1 MGYSSQMETLRYHRF
16 WLFLGFLLVL
26 GTLITSLMPLKMESH
41 GMPHQDKLMHITG
54 YGMLTLWFLQI
65 VRNQSALIL
74 IPLAMVMLGISVE
87 ILQGLTHYRYPDRMD
102 ALANGLGCLGAAL
115 LALTP
120 VRDALL
126 KLERFL
132 P

>member
-1 MGYSSQMETLRYHRF
+1 METLRYHRF
-16 WLFLGFLLVL
+16 WLFLGFLLVIA
-26 GTLITSLMPLKMESH
+26 TLITSLIPLNMGH
-41 GMPHQDKLMHITG
+41 GVPHQDKLLHMTG

-65 VRNQSALIL
+65 VRNQNALIL
-74 IPLAMVMLGISVE
+74 IPLAMAMLGISVE
-87 ILQGLTHYRYPDRMD
+87 ILQGLTGYRYPDKMD
-102 ALANGLGCLGAAL
+102 ALANGIGCLGAAL

-120 VRDALL
+120 VRDTLL

>member
-1 MGYSSQMETLRYHRF
+1 METLRYHRF
-16 WLFLGFLLVL
+16 WLFLGFLLVI
-26 GTLITSLMPLKMESH
+26 GTLITSLIPLNMGH
-41 GMPHQDKLMHITG
+41 GVPHQDKLLHMTG

-74 IPLAMVMLGISVE
+74 IPLAMAMLGISVE
-87 ILQGLTHYRYPDRMD
+87 ILQGLTGYRYPDRMD
-102 ALANGLGCLGAAL
+102 ALANGIGCLGAAL

-120 VRDALL
+120 VRDTLL

>member
-1 MGYSSQMETLRYHRF
+1 METLRYHRF
-16 WLFLGFLLVL
+16 WLFLGLLLVI
-26 GTLITSLMPLKMESH
+26 GTLITSLIPLNMGH
-41 GMPHQDKLMHITG
+41 GVPHQDKLLHMTG
-54 YGMLTLWFLQI
+54 YGVLTLWFLQI

-87 ILQGLTHYRYPDRMD
+87 ILQGLTGYRYPDKMD
-102 ALANGLGCLGAAL
+102 ALANGIGCLGAAL

-120 VRDALL
+120 VRDTLL